1 MEQFLS
7 CESQRNL
14 RLNLSWARTVLL
26 DVSMFRVNP
35 DKSMWSFFSCPR
47 NLPDQCRTYENLLQL
62 LEYLLG
68 LRNGARPR
76 KDTKLVQFSQF
87 ILQLFYSSV
96 FKELC
101 MLWGP
106 VWDASKSWP
115 TLCWEEKLPWG
126 LSSVELKI
134 ETGSVLYPVR
144 LVMQDSSSLIKYRC
158 ILLP

>member
-1 MEQFLS
+1 M
-7 CESQRNL
+7 
-14 RLNLSWARTVLL
+14 LL

-101 MLWGP
+101 ML
-106 VWDASKSWP
+106 
-115 TLCWEEKLPWG
+115 
-126 LSSVELKI
+126 
-134 ETGSVLYPVR
+134 
-144 LVMQDSSSLIKYRC
+144 
-158 ILLP
+158 